1 MPTYLIPLHL
11 STGPSLP
18 YGIGTSSL
26 ATSPDGNGVI
36 MFGGS
41 TSSSSSTDTIMELK
55 SDGQGWVSDWTI
67 LSAKLQ
73 FPRQF
78 HLIIPLLME
87 QNVCGL
93 DGIVSFSKKKK
104 QKYNQNK
111 NQTKI

>member
-1 MPTYLIPLHL
+1 MPTYLIPLYS

-36 MFGGS
+36 MFGGA
-41 TSSSSSTDTIMELK
+41 TSSSYNTNTIIELK

-73 FPRQF
+73 FPRYY
-78 HLIIPLLME
+78 HLVIPLLME

>member
-1 MPTYLIPLHL
+1 MSKHL
-11 STGPSLP
+11 STGPALP
-18 YGIGTSSL
+18 YGIYASTM
-26 ATSPDGNGVI
+26 ATSPDGGGVVL
-36 MFGGS
+36 FGGHGGAQ
-41 TSSSSSTDTIMELK
+41 DTIMELK

-73 FPRQF
+73 FPREF
-78 HLIIPLLME
+78 HLVIPLLME